1 MVLVTGS
8 WKMWLVGLAA
18 SLAIFGVLYFTVIKP
33 NSDTANQAVKQGM
46 QQTQQAINQA
56 QKQLNSASSS
66 SAGSATAQTKA
77 ATGTAQ
83 QTLTKAAKLTQCVS
97 AAGTDAT
104 KLQACQVKFAH

>member
-1 MVLVTGS
+1 
-8 WKMWLVGLAA
+8 MWLAGLAA

-33 NSDTANQAVKQGM
+33 NSDTANAAVKQGM

-56 QKQLNSASSS
+56 QKQLNSTSNSTA
-66 SAGSATAQTKA
+66 AGATAQTKA
-77 ATGTAQ
+77 AAGAAQ
-83 QTLTKAAKLTQCVS
+83 KTLNSAAKLTQCVS